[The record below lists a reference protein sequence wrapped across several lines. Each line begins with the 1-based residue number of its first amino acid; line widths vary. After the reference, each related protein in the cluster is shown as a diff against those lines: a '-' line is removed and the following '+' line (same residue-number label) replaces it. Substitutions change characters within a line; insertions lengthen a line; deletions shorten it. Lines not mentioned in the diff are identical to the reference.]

1 MLNFYNLDNEYSFS
15 RFILT
20 TDNKINEL
28 LYPIPPVELSKGY
41 EYEWASYFADE
52 DDICLDIGCGLAQNL
67 KFYLTTVC
75 KEVYGCDIEDSI
87 EDKIFIGDII
97 KRYFGYDCYYKV
109 KDSIENVILNKGD
122 ASDLPYCDK
131 KFDKIYCI
139 SLLSSIEED
148 LIEKSLLEFNRVLK
162 DDGLIIITFDHPKFK
177 VESFSSII
185 NEAGFKF
192 AGDINLDIPKNAIKT
207 NLNSGITC
215 FRAVIV
221 KNNEVIIESAK
232 IIEES

>member
-1 MLNFYNLDNEYSFS
+1 MDVYNLDYELSFS
-15 RFILT
+15 RFMLE
-20 TDNKINEL
+20 TDCKINEL
-28 LYPIPPVELSKGY
+28 LYTISPIEWSRGY
-41 EYEWASYFADE
+41 EYKWAISFPDE
-52 DDICLDIGCGLAQNL
+52 NDVCLDIGCGLLENL

-75 KEVYGCDIEDSI
+75 KEVYGCDIEESI

-97 KRYFGYDCYYKV
+97 KSNFGYDYYYKV
-109 KDSIENVILNKGD
+109 KNSIENVILKKGD
-122 ASDLPYCDK
+122 ASNLPYCDK

-139 SLLSSIEED
+139 SLLSSMEED

-177 VESFSSII
+177 VESFSLMI

-192 AGDINLDIPKNAIKT
+192 AGDINLDIPKNPIKT
-207 NLNSGITC
+207 NLNSKITC